1 LFYEMVKA
9 LFEGN
14 MTESIPS
21 ESLPPDALLR
31 HKKVFAEQGTDFRG
45 RVFSTSEVASH
56 LQSIE
61 QTLRQIDESTATEEE
76 KKQALHS
83 LQPHLH
89 VVKVFLRASHPH
101 EQPAVGQEQPLGVD
115 SEKTHALL
123 SMVGQAKKALA
134 FKQLEEALEQAQSS
148 DDPIQTLLP
157 AYEAVEHIAEEDPSF
172 RPFLLEVRQLMEALR
187 GSPGEAK
194 RLLLPL
200 LQRVLLKDIAL
211 GGLTPLEGSRCAAQ
225 LLFVVDHH
233 LLSEIPGDF
242 DSVQKILKTVV
253 GKKIEDLALEY
264 EKQREKMVKSGLYSP
279 STSKAT
285 LLPQAVATAL
295 VRPDGTLNL
304 GVLDI
309 MTKSPFFH
317 PKAER
322 DHVEKHIISVL
333 HELQGDS
340 KLREEVEK
348 MEAPSGASG
357 RGTVNALLLR
367 PYDSSVSVSDAHVAT
382 LATLCTWWRQG
393 NVGNC
398 FVVSHGIQRQE
409 AATRWL
415 FEDVRDLLL
424 NEGVLTRVVE
434 GRTIR
439 FYGAQ
444 CPKKVVMDAFVSE
457 ENASDLFDI
466 PVVRNACRELGVTTA
481 AEFSE
486 GIRSLLSR
494 SPKLTLGGIFE
505 ELRQLHHKSEDVLLR
520 VSWIIEGPCQNLLLS
535 QWENAIGGVHLLPPS
550 EVSFPSHIDYSTSCF
565 HGIAMALAVA
575 ASSVGAGD
583 FQKVLESTATDIFR
597 QTEGAT
603 PVPSRTFPPSLL
615 RLRCIQIPQAIPT
628 DEGAVLPQTK
638 EGRQE
643 EPLSWMVGIEE
654 NGRFIPF
661 KDQQQFESFLR
672 DVFVEWQAMES
683 KKPLSNMQNSSLIG
697 PIAQALQNQLFF
709 QRGGVQFGALCYT
722 FVGGKSSPLLEQVA
736 ATPSSPIP
744 VSIDPSRAE
753 ESFLSKEGL
762 PPEKRRETIQNVFS
776 LVRKYGVRHGGEGM
790 RLIASIPGHR
800 MTLLDTSP
808 ASLGREGDPLVVRE
822 DLGREAVNGLQTPEG
837 YTSQISELLNTSAA
851 ILARGSGGRV
861 SQDDVLRGILTKI
874 HDRYPPG
881 SPQISMKEFLQ
892 EVWKILAEEYAQHV
906 SKLLPQGF
914 QQQFLLSCL
923 SKLIPGYSQH
933 FIHFADTNWVSSS
946 GDRSEAVHGCFWFDP
961 INEQWEIIRAS
972 ERGASPSPWGSLPFS
987 GLAEGLH
994 VYPLTEPIR
1003 EQFQQK
1009 RLLELDRKTVHTLQK
1024 IERGFSDAWYR
1035 LEQETKNLKPEEL
1048 KQIYEQGTLHVDRAP
1063 PQWREA
1069 FQLCETLRSDYEKV
1083 LKRRMQEEA
1092 SSGDG
1097 FRYSHLWSS
1106 NRSFQVL
1113 AGGEEQF
1120 QQAVIEEMT
1129 VPTPS

>member
-1 LFYEMVKA
+1 
-9 LFEGN
+9 
-14 MTESIPS
+14 MTDSIPNEVVPLGES
-21 ESLPPDALLR
+21 PKGEQVYPRHGSDSSGRLFSIANVSSSLEVVEESLEQLDRADASEDT
-31 HKKVFAEQGTDFRG
+31 KKMAL
-45 RVFSTSEVASH
+45 SN
-56 LQSIE
+56 L
-61 QTLRQIDESTATEEE
+61 
-76 KKQALHS
+76 KQ
-83 LQPHLH
+83 HLH
-89 VVKVFLRASHPH
+89 VLRGWLHIPMRQ
-101 EQPAVGQEQPLGVD
+101 ENPRTEEGVGEEIGD
-115 SEKTHALL
+115 RKALL
-123 SMVGQAKKALA
+123 SMVEQTKRTLAL
-134 FKQLEEALEQAQSS
+134 QRLDEELKQAQLS
-148 DDPIQTLLP
+148 DDPI
-157 AYEAVEHIAEEDPSF
+157 ASVRKVYGAVKQIAEKDPSLGLF
-172 RPFLLEVRQLMEALR
+172 LADIERLMGALQNRPD
-187 GSPGEAK
+187 EAK

-200 LQRVLLKDIAL
+200 LRKVFLEDPAL
-211 GGLTPLEGSRCAAQ
+211 GGLTSLEGSRCAAE
-225 LLFVVDHH
+225 LLFVVDHN
-233 LLSEIPGDF
+233 LFSEIPGDF

-253 GKKIEDLALEY
+253 GKKIDDLALEY
-264 EKQREKMVKSGLYSP
+264 ENQREKMVKSGLYSP

-304 GVLDI
+304 GILDI
-309 MTKSPFFH
+309 MTKSSFFH
-317 PKAER
+317 PKVER

-348 MEAPSGASG
+348 MEVPSGASG

-367 PYDSSVSVSDAHVAT
+367 PYDSPVSGSDAHVAA

-457 ENASDLFDI
+457 ENARDLFDI
-466 PVVRNACRELGVTTA
+466 PSVRNACRELGVTTA
-481 AEFSE
+481 DEFSE
-486 GIRSLLSR
+486 GITSLLSHT
-494 SPKLTLGGIFE
+494 PKLTLGAIFE

-520 VSWIIEGPCQNLLLS
+520 VSWIIESPCQNLLLC

-550 EVSFPSHIDYSTSCF
+550 DESFPSHIDYSTSCF
-565 HGIAMALAVA
+565 HGITMALAVA
-575 ASSVGAGD
+575 ARSVSAGD
-583 FQKVLESTATDIFR
+583 FQKVLESAATDIFR

-628 DEGAVLPQTK
+628 DERAVLPQTK
-638 EGRQE
+638 EGQQE
-643 EPLSWMVGIEE
+643 EPLSWMVGTEE

-661 KDQQQFESFLR
+661 QDQQHFESFLR

-683 KKPLSNMQNSSLIG
+683 KKPLSNLQNSSLIG

-722 FVGGKSSPLLEQVA
+722 FFGGKNTPLLEQVA

-753 ESFLSKEGL
+753 ESFLSKEDL
-762 PPEKRRETIQNVFS
+762 PPERRRETIQNVFS

-790 RLIASIPGHR
+790 RLIANIPGHR

-822 DLGREAVNGLQTPEG
+822 DLGREAVNSLQTPEG
-837 YTSQISELLNTSAA
+837 YTAQISELLNTSAA
-851 ILARGSGGRV
+851 ILARGSGGGV

-874 HDRYPPG
+874 QDRYPPG
-881 SPQISMKEFLQ
+881 SPQITMKEFLQ

-906 SKLLPQGF
+906 SKLLPQSF

-933 FIHFADTNWVSSS
+933 FIHFADTNWVATV

-961 INEQWEIIRAS
+961 IHEQWEIIRAS
-972 ERGASPSPWGSLPFS
+972 ERGASPFPWGSLSFS
-987 GLAEGLH
+987 GLAEGLQ

-1024 IERGFSDAWYR
+1024 IERGFSDAWHR
-1035 LEQETKNLKPEEL
+1035 LEHETKNLKPEEL

-1106 NRSFQVL
+1106 NRSFHVL

-1120 QQAVIEEMT
+1120 QQAVIEELT